1 LSLDSPA
8 DDYTYFG
15 DPTLTAI
22 DPPTAWESKG
32 LTVVGTNLPPQPY
45 VTEVWFGPV
54 GPAAAFDCISSTECA
69 VDIPPAVGLGNF
81 DVTVVTP
88 QGRSNSVQFTK
99 VPGVEQV
106 SPSSGPAAGGTPVEI
121 TGTDFDTTLGHTII
135 QFDET
140 EVEAIGCSSATR
152 CVVVSPPGQGTAWVK
167 AIVNGWPSA
176 AGQPELPEWN
186 EFTYTAGDGE
196 STSPI
201 PVDVRFDE
209 DSTALRPE
217 DEPFL
222 RSVANA
228 LQDAPPTATVTA
240 EGHADSSGPDDYND
254 ALSQRRAQA
263 VTDWLVGTGGVAADR
278 ITAVAH
284 GEHMPIAS
292 NDDAAGRAVNRR
304 VTITVG

>member
-1 LSLDSPA
+1 MIQPSP
-8 DDYTYFG
+8 
-15 DPTLTAI
+15 AI

-32 LTVVGTNLPPQPY
+32 LTIVGTNLPPQPY

-54 GPAAAFDCISSTECA
+54 GPAPAFDCTSSTACA
-69 VDIPPAVGLGNF
+69 VDIPPALGLGNV

-88 QGRSNSVQFTK
+88 QGRSNSVQFTL
-99 VPGVEQV
+99 VPGVDRV

-135 QFDET
+135 QFDEAA
-140 EVEAIGCSSATR
+140 VEAIGCSSTTR
-152 CVVVSPPGQGTAWVK
+152 CVVVSPLGQGTAWVK
-167 AIVNGWPSA
+167 AIVNEWPSS
-176 AGQPELPEWN
+176 AGQPELPESN
-186 EFTYTAGDGE
+186 EFTYTAGASE
-196 STSPI
+196 ATSPV

-222 RSVANA
+222 RSVATA
-228 LQDAPPTATVTA
+228 LQAAPPTATVA
-240 EGHADSSGPDDYND
+240 VEGHADSTGPADYND
-254 ALSQRRAQA
+254 DLSQRRAQA
-263 VTDWLVGTGGVAADR
+263 VTDWLIGPGGVAADR

-284 GEHMPIAS
+284 GENMPIAS
-292 NDDAAGRAVNRR
+292 NDDDAGRAVNRR